1 MKRKSKRLAKKSV
14 YGIVQILII
23 LESGYRTPIFTY
35 PVIFPELLGRLG
47 ILRILPTLNL
57 KKKIK
62 HLLDFISYYLGNSDW
77 WHLSLSQSSLGKL
90 LKLQS
95 RAAIQDRT
103 ARSGMFLF
111 KVS

>member
-57 KKKIK
+57 KKK
-62 HLLDFISYYLGNSDW
+62 
-77 WHLSLSQSSLGKL
+77 LSICL
-90 LKLQS
+90 
-95 RAAIQDRT
+95 I
-103 ARSGMFLF
+103 LF
-111 KVS
+111 SIT